1 MDKRF
6 LEILKETMTSSH
18 LMRKRLNTC
27 GGMAG
32 FIEEELYFKKL
43 QIHQEVRHIRGVMV
57 QFKRNSSFR

>member
-32 FIEEELYFKKL
+32 FIEEELYFKRL

-57 QFKRNSSFR
+57 